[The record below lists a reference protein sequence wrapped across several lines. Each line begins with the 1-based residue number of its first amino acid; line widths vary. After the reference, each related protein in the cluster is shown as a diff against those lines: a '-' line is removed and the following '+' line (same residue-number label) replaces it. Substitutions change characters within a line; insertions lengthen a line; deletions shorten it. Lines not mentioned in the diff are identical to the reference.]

1 MSFLLY
7 KQDKDSFLDFR
18 LLKTKVGTVR
28 RSILTLY
35 DKMFVKKMLDPDDR
49 KNNADDD
56 EKVIPTK
63 GNILSLIDDEYRN
76 CKRNCNIQ
84 LHFFQS

>member
-1 MSFLLY
+1 
-7 KQDKDSFLDFR
+7 
-18 LLKTKVGTVR
+18 
-28 RSILTLY
+28 
-35 DKMFVKKMLDPDDR
+35 MFVKKMLHPDDR

-76 CKRNCNIQ
+76 CKRNSNIQ
-84 LHFFQS
+84 LYFFRS